1 MKAYTLRLDDEKML
15 ALKMIALKEKKNLRQ
30 ILLELIDKKISEYL
44 PKDRKKERKGAVK
57 KALELLQRISVE
69 EIVSSVRKDRKR

>member
-44 PKDRKKERKGAVK
+44 PRNRKKEKKDSAK

-69 EIVSSVRKDRKR
+69 EIVDSIRKDRER